1 MIDNLLLQQRGYGLL
16 LATAF
21 PAAQRRQQ
29 NHMKIFGIPV
39 KVEASFLMVLLMA
52 TARSSDLSMIA
63 EWGLVVFFSILIHEM
78 GHAFA
83 GRAFGLEPQI
93 TLYAM
98 GGVTSWIDNRK
109 EISPSQS
116 IRISLAGPVSGLVL
130 GGLVF
135 LLQPFYKGDSLL
147 VYIVISDL
155 LWINIAWSLFNL
167 LPIVPLDGGHVLESV
182 EEWWRG
188 SRENICSI
196 IISLTVA
203 TAVFVWAFT
212 IKSPWIAFL
221 TAWFAWSNASAIIRR
236 IQRRVDQPL
245 EEKLAIAR
253 KEMKNE
259 NGQALIKL
267 SEEIFAKAKAESVRR
282 QALEL
287 LIYGHIYEQDFTEA
301 QKCLHQ
307 YRALFGANLY
317 TEGFLLYRKGELEQA
332 AKLLEEAF
340 NKDNS
345 WRTGEMFLHVLLK
358 TNQLE
363 RALQLCSQPTLKENA
378 AYCYLCVQAQA
389 FETRQM
395 ALAIQIGLQAFEKTS
410 DPIIAYNIGCAF
422 AQQNNLQE
430 AFNWILCAVQ
440 NGFNDRALIESDA
453 DIAEVRKLPEF
464 ERVYRLLAE
473 TEEVSV

>member
-287 LIYGHIYEQDFTEA
+287 LIYGHIYEEDFTEA

-307 YRALFGANLY
+307 YRALFGLSQ
-317 TEGFLLYRKGELEQA
+317 R
-332 AKLLEEAF
+332 
-340 NKDNS
+340 
-345 WRTGEMFLHVLLK
+345 RT
-358 TNQLE
+358 
-363 RALQLCSQPTLKENA
+363 
-378 AYCYLCVQAQA
+378 
-389 FETRQM
+389 
-395 ALAIQIGLQAFEKTS
+395 
-410 DPIIAYNIGCAF
+410 
-422 AQQNNLQE
+422 
-430 AFNWILCAVQ
+430 
-440 NGFNDRALIESDA
+440 
-453 DIAEVRKLPEF
+453 
-464 ERVYRLLAE
+464 
-473 TEEVSV
+473 